1 MIWALW
7 ITVVFLRSPSLQLH
21 ESGIHCNSVFW
32 CAGWQRELPNGII
45 LSIHLHVIDYT
56 TRKKVPHITSPVPHI
71 VQLTS
76 RYRNKLLSKLSLF
89 YAPFKVLVA
98 MTTKCVCVC
107 VCVYVHVCVCACV
120 CVCGCV
126 CMCMHVEF
134 NADNSV
140 ATRMSC
146 TIHPA
151 I

>member
-1 MIWALW
+1 MGTANNSRLSE
-7 ITVVFLRSPSLQLH
+7 VSLSSLQLH

-32 CAGWQRELPNGII
+32 CAGWRRELPNGII

-107 VCVYVHVCVCACV
+107 VYVHVCVCACV
-120 CVCGCV
+120 CVCVCV